1 MSKELSG
8 NDKKVYSLIRNR
20 KLQGLDSPTL
30 KEINE
35 ILGKT
40 SPRSAV
46 LSLLRLE
53 KSGLIKRLPGNEIQ
67 LSNEVNSVST
77 SIDTV
82 LVPLVGEVAAGMPIL
97 AEENIQA
104 TIQVSTA
111 FARPGSRYFLLRI
124 VGDSMNLAEVNR
136 TTISDRSI
144 VLVRQ
149 QSFANDG
156 DIVVALINDEAT
168 VKIFNPIK
176 GAIILRPK
184 SSNSIHKPIILTE
197 NCLIQGIVIAVLPND
212 IY

>member
-97 AEENIQA
+97 AEEKDVYKRQ
-104 TIQVSTA
+104 
-111 FARPGSRYFLLRI
+111 FL
-124 VGDSMNLAEVNR
+124 E
-136 TTISDRSI
+136 
-144 VLVRQ
+144 
-149 QSFANDG
+149 F
-156 DIVVALINDEAT
+156 
-168 VKIFNPIK
+168 KII
-176 GAIILRPK
+176 
-184 SSNSIHKPIILTE
+184 
-197 NCLIQGIVIAVLPND
+197 
-212 IY
+212 